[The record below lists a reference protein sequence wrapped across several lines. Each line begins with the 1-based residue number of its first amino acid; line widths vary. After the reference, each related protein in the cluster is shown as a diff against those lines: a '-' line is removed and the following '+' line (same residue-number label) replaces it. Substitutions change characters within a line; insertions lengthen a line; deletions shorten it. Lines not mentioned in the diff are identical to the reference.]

1 MTTLG
6 LSAHK
11 AVFNFFRE
19 KNRAIFNFKTLI
31 FRLNSSKQLDR
42 GVIFIYLFLLRMTHV
57 LEFWFCFDRLM
68 SSSLLLLGVVCPKH
82 LI

>member
-31 FRLNSSKQLDR
+31 FRLNSSKQLDC
-42 GVIFIYLFLLRMTHV
+42 GVIYSFLLRMTHV